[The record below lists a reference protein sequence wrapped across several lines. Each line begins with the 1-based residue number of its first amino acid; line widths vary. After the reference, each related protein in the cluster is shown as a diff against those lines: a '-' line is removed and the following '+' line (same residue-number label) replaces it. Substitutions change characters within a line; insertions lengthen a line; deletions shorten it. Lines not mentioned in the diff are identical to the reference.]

1 MSASYFPAK
10 HEAAEKFQK
19 QAECHL
25 FLVGLHSCWVSSLQF
40 LDPTKINDIRTCPQM
55 AARLIKHLE
64 EKAKTHSHIELLRAQ
79 WTFDQEL
86 IPKALQNVGMIF
98 PHYSRHDASH
108 SRQILVN
115 IERLLGDS
123 IEKLTAT
130 DTWLILESA
139 YWHDIG
145 MLVTSNEITR
155 DIQTKEFKS
164 YVRRIA
170 ETNGHELKAFAKGY
184 LAEDNGNCF
193 SATEHPQDAV
203 EKFRQLL
210 AGWYRQLHASRA
222 EQIVDDPWREAGIS
236 SPRNELLPKRLFRI
250 LGSVC
255 KLHGSSFKD
264 VMEQL
269 SFCEAGM
276 GNEDCHPRFVACLL
290 RLGDLLDLD
299 DNRFCPVMQRTA
311 GVLPPSSQ
319 AHVHKHASIRHF
331 RLDRDRIEVSA
342 VCDSTDGY
350 VETDQWFRWLE
361 QEIQQQM
368 SRWNDIVPEREFG
381 LLPTLGELKVDLNG
395 PNIVLAKGQRP
406 QFGVDPLK
414 ALELL
419 QGAGLYSNKYDSVR
433 ELLQNAIDATLIYV
447 WYAHGGEKKRKEW
460 ESPDSTFVR
469 EILER
474 YPVQFSLQRSAE
486 PGKGAEICWDL
497 IIKDSGIGISR
508 NDLNCML
515 QVGGSY
521 KNNLKREIVSDM
533 PEWMRPSGAFG
544 IGLQSA
550 FLISPEIKFST
561 KSVLTSEALD
571 IRLTSPL
578 GDELGLSQIKLNG
591 SGVGHENGTTL
602 TLKVMLSA
610 VTRFY
615 GYRKDA
621 LEEFAL
627 KEFDPIRHQE
637 FPFEAHHLAKEAF
650 SNVRE
655 SLVPI
660 HVYIDGEL
668 LAKSTPASRKIIYDK
683 ENNIEL
689 DLDFTRS
696 DSTSSE
702 ISFRGQKLK
711 NTGYPYSLVNVKA
724 NFLGGDA
731 QSMLTINREGI
742 RAEAWQRVRQS
753 LKKAIK
759 NVVKYY
765 CPESEEEKIG
775 ISAYARVNNISCL
788 TALQHEWR
796 RIRIS
801 ENMPTIDEILK
812 LEYYAI
818 QFQDG
823 RFRADW
829 DRENL
834 VNNDMPSI
842 VTVTSSDA
850 RSAEMDLLIDEWI
863 KLGKHFQEDYA
874 GKNHLI
880 YRFLSEPCDEI
891 SPARLARQITRH
903 RLTSRMV
910 GPIFSGYEDLL
921 ISPHTDLSM
930 FLNISPSRGERKLMV
945 LPFYY
950 SETVTLEGFDD
961 LCVWVQKH
969 AQNRG
974 VSISRIKELYE
985 QFIKWIDNEV
995 VGDNGA
1001 WRLARNE
1008 LPDY

>member
-1 MSASYFPAK
+1 
-10 HEAAEKFQK
+10 
-19 QAECHL
+19 
-25 FLVGLHSCWVSSLQF
+25 
-40 LDPTKINDIRTCPQM
+40 M

-193 SATEHPQDAV
+193 SETEHPQDAV

-447 WYAHGGEKKRKEW
+447 WYVHGGDKKRTEW
-460 ESPDSTFVR
+460 DSPDSPIVR

-474 YPVQFSLQRSAE
+474 YPVQFSLKRSSE
-486 PGKGAEICWDL
+486 SGKGSDVCWEL
-497 IIKDSGIGISR
+497 VIKDNGIGISR

-515 QVGGSY
+515 QVGSSY

-561 KSVLTSEALD
+561 KSALTSESLD

-591 SGVGHENGTTL
+591 SGIGRENGTIL

-610 VTRFY
+610 VTRLF
-615 GYRKDA
+615 GYRNDA

-627 KEFDPIRHQE
+627 KEFDPIRHQD
-637 FPFEAHHLAKEAF
+637 FPYEAHHLAKEAF
-650 SNVRE
+650 SNVKE

-660 HVYIDGEL
+660 HVYIDGVL
-668 LAKSTPASRKIIYDK
+668 LAKSSPADRKISYDK

-689 DLDFTRS
+689 SLDFSKKDR
-696 DSTSSE
+696 TSSE

-711 NTGYPYSLVNVKA
+711 KSSYPFSLINVKA

-742 RAEAWQRVRQS
+742 RSEAWQTVRQN
-753 LKKAIK
+753 LKKSIQ
-759 NVVKYY
+759 NVVKHYS
-765 CPESEEEKIG
+765 PDSEEEKIG
-775 ISAYARVNNISCL
+775 LSAYARANEISCL
-788 TALQHEWR
+788 PALKHEWR
-796 RIRIS
+796 KIRVS
-801 ENMPTIDEILK
+801 ECMPTIDEILK
-812 LEYYAI
+812 FEHYAV
-818 QFQDG
+818 QFTDS
-823 RFRADW
+823 RFRTKI
-829 DRENL
+829 DRDNL
-834 VNNDMPSI
+834 TVNHAPDI
-842 VTVTSSDA
+842 VMIPTSDA
-850 RSAEMDLLIDEWI
+850 HSSEMDLLIHEWI

-874 GKNHLI
+874 GKNHLV
-880 YRFLSEPCDEI
+880 YRFLSEKCDEVT
-891 SPARLARQITRH
+891 PARLAKLIIRH

-910 GPIFSGYEDLL
+910 APVLSGYDELL
-921 ISPHTDLSM
+921 LSSDTDLSM
-930 FLNISPSRGERKLMV
+930 LFNVAPSRHERKVMV

-950 SETVTLEGFDD
+950 TEASVSLEGFDE

-969 AQNRG
+969 AHNKDL
-974 VSISRIKELYE
+974 SISRIKELYE
-985 QFIKWIDNEV
+985 QFIKWIDDDV
-995 VGDNGA
+995 IGDQGA
-1001 WRLARNE
+1001 WRLSSSE
-1008 LPDY
+1008 LADYF